1 MAVTIKE
8 LLAQSA
14 DAVYTMVQDN
24 PGLDVAI
31 TLQTIL
37 GSALK
42 VFAVQIDNTNNIT
55 ANSYLKIW
63 TSATAVVGTDTPTVI
78 LMATAGQKVQYTFDT
93 SFGISQAHAAVLKTK
108 GTAGTFAPEGSVTVR
123 FMVED

>member
-14 DAVYTMVQDN
+14 DAVYTMVQEY
-24 PGLDVAI
+24 PGVDVTP

-42 VFAVQIDNTNNIT
+42 VFAVQIDNTNNVT

-63 TSATAVVGTDTPTVI
+63 TSASAVVGTDTPTVI
-78 LMATAGQKVQYTFDT
+78 LMANSGQKVQYTFDT
-93 SFGISQAHAAVLKTK
+93 SFGISQTHAAILTTK
-108 GTAGTFAPEGSVTVR
+108 GTAGGIAPEGTVTVR